1 MNFLWSVVVPLV
13 DKAPDPE
20 DVKPGWLGLTVFLLL
35 ALAVVFLAFSFL
47 KQLRKVNFEEEK
59 DDVPKENGDG

>member
-1 MNFLWSVVVPLV
+1 MNFLWTVVVPLV
-13 DKAPDPE
+13 DQAPDPE

-47 KQLRKVNFEEEK
+47 KQLRKVNFEEK
-59 DDVPKENGDG
+59 DDVANGDD